1 MQMNRISLIVL
12 VLVATVGAGG
22 IALLFL
28 RPRNGIGR
36 PSGGAAALRP
46 ERQIV
51 NVSPSLDGEP
61 DATNLLAGLKV
72 STGNAA
78 TTSNPSETFDLWSRF
93 RGVDGKGIS
102 HDKTIPTQWNDSQNV
117 LWKSKMPG
125 SGSSSPI
132 LTSTQVFVTSYSG
145 YGDQGLYFCAN
156 AKNGELVQK
165 KRVSGIQAKG
175 RPVYA
180 SPIAIDGKLYMQT
193 RNSGLFVLAGEPEL
207 QILHQNRLESD
218 ESVFN
223 ATPAVSRGQLF
234 LRSNAYLYCIGSQ
247 RSN

>member
-1 MQMNRISLIVL
+1 MERL
-12 VLVATVGAGG
+12 AERTVE
-22 IALLFL
+22 I
-28 RPRNGIGR
+28 
-36 PSGGAAALRP
+36 
-46 ERQIV
+46 Q
-51 NVSPSLDGEP
+51 D
-61 DATNLLAGLKV
+61 AGLRILQPH
-72 STGNAA
+72 TYQH
-78 TTSNPSETFDLWSRF
+78 TSLRDFLLWI
-93 RGVDGKGIS
+93 D
-102 HDKTIPTQWNDSQNV
+102 
-117 LWKSKMPG
+117 
-125 SGSSSPI
+125 
-132 LTSTQVFVTSYSG
+132 
-145 YGDQGLYFCAN
+145 DQGMYFCVN
-156 AKNGELVQK
+156 AKNGKLVQK